1 MASCR
6 SLARQPMEG
15 RPVIIDAHQHVWNL
29 SRAEYP
35 WLDAGM
41 APIDRT
47 MELSEIEPA
56 MREAGVGATV
66 LVQAADNEAD
76 TANMLRVADEHPQV
90 VGVVAWV
97 PLDEPDRAAI
107 ALDGLRGDDRV
118 VGVRALIH
126 TYADPEWILRPEV
139 DEGLGLL
146 ESRGLTFDF
155 VVASPAAL
163 AVLPTVSARHPGLS
177 IVVDHLG
184 KPPIGGSEAEHAVWR
199 ELIAAAASNPRV
211 SAKVSGLYSASG
223 SLADWTL
230 DTVRPFVAD
239 ALELF
244 GADRLMVGGDWPI
257 SVLAGGYERTWR
269 ALLSIAGG
277 LAPAEAT
284 ALLGGTATSVY
295 GLAPERL
302 AAAEALASNR
312 VL

>member
-184 KPPIGGSEAEHAVWR
+184 KPPVGGTDAERVVWR
-199 ELIAAAASNPRV
+199 RLLEAAAANPRIT
-211 SAKVSGLYSASG
+211 AKVSGLYAASG
-223 SLADWTL
+223 RMGDWTL
-230 DTVRPFVAD
+230 DAIRPFVD
-239 ALELF
+239 DSLEMF
-244 GADRLMVGGDWPI
+244 GAGRLMMGGDWPI
-257 SVLAGGYERTWR
+257 SVLAGGYERTWG
-269 ALLSIAGG
+269 ALLA
-277 LAPAEAT
+277 LADELEPAEAA
-284 ALLGGTATSVY
+284 ALLGETAAAVY
-295 GLAPERL
+295 AIAPARL
-302 AAAEALASNR
+302 AAAEG
-312 VL
+312 